1 MAVGQDGNYTLKRF
15 LLLLIPV
22 IVLLGWLYARGPG
35 PAEVPFTRVVRET
48 IVSTL
53 NTNGKVEPIEWASA
67 HAEVGGP
74 IQQIHVQRGQT
85 VRKGQVLVT
94 ITLPDVQSDLS
105 AAQARI
111 NAARAEIETLNQGG
125 RAADQAEVQ
134 SGLIRAKSDL
144 ANAKNEYATL
154 QRLAAKNAATK
165 ADVEAA
171 RQTVERAEQQIQ
183 SLERRRSSLVTQPDK
198 SAAEARLQEAQSGAA
213 AASQRLASAQ
223 VQSPMNGI
231 LYRLE
236 VQPGGYLNAGELVA
250 EVGRLNQLRV
260 RVYVD

>member
-1 MAVGQDGNYTLKRF
+1 M
-15 LLLLIPV
+15 LLIPV

-53 NTNGKVEPIEWASA
+53 NTNGKVEPIEWAAA

-94 ITLPDVQSDLS
+94 ISLPDVQSDLS
-105 AAQARI
+105 AAEARI

-144 ANAKNEYATL
+144 ANAKNEYDYSFCVYH
-154 QRLAAKNAATK
+154 RLST
-165 ADVEAA
+165 EP
-171 RQTVERAEQQIQ
+171 R
-183 SLERRRSSLVTQPDK
+183 
-198 SAAEARLQEAQSGAA
+198 
-213 AASQRLASAQ
+213 
-223 VQSPMNGI
+223 
-231 LYRLE
+231 
-236 VQPGGYLNAGELVA
+236 
-250 EVGRLNQLRV
+250 
-260 RVYVD
+260 